1 MRVRCGSGLT
11 KYYLIHSAQL
21 AGSASA
27 HRHAGGASSSGAVT
41 GERERHAKRG
51 IDEHNGMMA
60 LIEKRWH
67 RMIRIAVSRDPAR
80 VPETSAV
87 LWRGLAEHLTAIIGE
102 RGFDALYARSLH
114 QVSATYPWLAGID
127 PAEEH
132 VTFSQL
138 QHRLQQQSMPAAGE
152 ASSAL
157 LCTFIDTLTLLIG
170 ELVTSSILRAAW
182 GDDTVN
188 PAVSES
194 QA

>member
-1 MRVRCGSGLT
+1 MT
-11 KYYLIHSAQL
+11 
-21 AGSASA
+21 
-27 HRHAGGASSSGAVT
+27 
-41 GERERHAKRG
+41 
-51 IDEHNGMMA
+51 A
-60 LIEKRWH
+60 LIEKHWH

-80 VPETSAV
+80 VPETSAA
-87 LWRGLAEHLTAIIGE
+87 LWRDLARHLTAIIGE

-114 QVSATYPWLAGID
+114 QVGATYPWLTGPGQEDGKAS
-127 PAEEH
+127 
-132 VTFSQL
+132 FSQL
-138 QHRLQQQSMPAAGE
+138 RQRLQEQAMPAAGQ
-152 ASSAL
+152 ASIAL